1 MKGNFNMNNLL
12 YTNSI
17 IPNLREDQ
25 DYNYI
30 EKTILSILQEQ
41 KVSFKQTKVIFSA
54 IEARLKNKLE
64 DEPIPQ
70 TID

>member
-1 MKGNFNMNNLL
+1 MNNLL
-12 YTNSI
+12 YTNSM